1 MKLLKKVLSVMM
13 MCAAIVS
20 LSSCSDLKVKEQMQE
35 GIDAYIAAV
44 AKSEKRESGSVKV
57 VSLSKDNAI
66 EFKNTESVI
75 ECDFTVTDGK
85 VSYTRS
91 DYLNGEK
98 AAEYKCDGNIVLH
111 RNNDGEA
118 WTDRT
123 EENSSFL
130 SAQTNPLTTLSL
142 FRVDSKY
149 KVRTDY
155 MTDIKYNSVPDEN
168 GYTSVE
174 FTLKDSTVSDILDY
188 NKARGI
194 VRRSAGHTR
203 TYYIDSSGYI
213 AKIVVLTNQ
222 VVFNNGK
229 EGSYNT
235 EMTVVCS

>member
-1 MKLLKKVLSVMM
+1 M
-13 MCAAIVS
+13 
-20 LSSCSDLKVKEQMQE
+20 DRQ
-35 GIDAYIAAV
+35 
-44 AKSEKRESGSVKV
+44 
-57 VSLSKDNAI
+57 
-66 EFKNTESVI
+66 
-75 ECDFTVTDGK
+75 
-85 VSYTRS
+85 
-91 DYLNGEK
+91 NGRR
-98 AAEYKCDGNIVLH
+98 IH
-111 RNNDGEA
+111 RF
-118 WTDRT
+118 W
-123 EENSSFL
+123 

>member
-20 LSSCSDLKVKEQMQE
+20 LSSCSDLKVTEQMQA

-98 AAEYKCDGNIVLH
+98 PPNI
-111 RNNDGEA
+111 NA
-118 WTDRT
+118 T
-123 EENSSFL
+123 EISFC
-130 SAQTNPLTTLSL
+130 
-142 FRVDSKY
+142 
-149 KVRTDY
+149 
-155 MTDIKYNSVPDEN
+155 
-168 GYTSVE
+168 
-174 FTLKDSTVSDILDY
+174 
-188 NKARGI
+188 
-194 VRRSAGHTR
+194 
-203 TYYIDSSGYI
+203 
-213 AKIVVLTNQ
+213 
-222 VVFNNGK
+222 
-229 EGSYNT
+229 T
-235 EMTVVCS
+235 EIMTVKHGQTERRRIHRFCQRRQIR

>member
-1 MKLLKKVLSVMM
+1 MM

-20 LSSCSDLKVKEQMQE
+20 LSSCSDLKVTEQMQA

-123 EENSSFL
+123 
-130 SAQTNPLTTLSL
+130 
-142 FRVDSKY
+142 
-149 KVRTDY
+149 
-155 MTDIKYNSVPDEN
+155 
-168 GYTSVE
+168 GGE
-174 FTLKDSTVSDILDY
+174 F
-188 NKARGI
+188 I
-194 VRRSAGHTR
+194 VFGQRRQIR
-203 TYYIDSSGYI
+203 
-213 AKIVVLTNQ
+213 
-222 VVFNNGK
+222 
-229 EGSYNT
+229 
-235 EMTVVCS
+235 